1 MAMKK
6 AEMEGHSTAY
16 GAKLEAARHAED
28 RGLYRPAV
36 EAAMSSWEHIDGM
49 LQYAARY
56 ENREFSSIAA
66 IDLVLEYAPLLLD
79 ARTLNAVEAFLDT
92 CKRIHRKTS
101 EDLPAKVDAA
111 RGRIRDNHRLWGH
124 IQRNGD
130 VRQDELRQTLG
141 GDQNHWRDVAQ
152 AWAKMGLVS
161 RAAVGNSYQ
170 LSLSTRMGEV
180 VRAKCPSCGH
190 IDQAPKGMFLEKIRC
205 PQCREKR
212 PFRSPA
218 MSAIEGGSNH
228 VLRYFVPGWSCGR
241 GRLFLRGREAVVRP
255 NQSA

>member
-6 AEMEGHSTAY
+6 AEMEGHSAAY
-16 GAKLEAARHAED
+16 SAKLEAARHAED
-28 RGLYRPAV
+28 RGLYRSAV
-36 EAAMSSWEHIDGM
+36 EAAMSSWENIDRM
-49 LQYAARY
+49 LQYAGRY
-56 ENREFSSIAA
+56 ESREFSSIAA

-79 ARTLNAVEAFLDT
+79 VRTLNAVEAFLDT

-111 RGRIRDNHRLWGH
+111 RGRVRDNHRLWGH

-130 VRQDELRQTLG
+130 VPQDELRQALG

-152 AWAKMGLVS
+152 AWTKMGLVS
-161 RAAVGNSYQ
+161 RTAIGSSYQ

-205 PQCREKR
+205 PQCRENVH
-212 PFRSPA
+212 F
-218 MSAIEGGSNH
+218 
-228 VLRYFVPGWSCGR
+228 VLLAASVGDGR
-241 GRLFLRGREAVVRP
+241 RE
-255 NQSA
+255 